1 MAASSQRLVRTNQP
15 SGQED
20 GGDEDV
26 VDDEEGVGDEDQV
39 WYKAFKD
46 DFLS

>member
-20 GGDEDV
+20 GGDDDV
-26 VDDEEGVGDEDQV
+26 VDDEDGDG
-39 WYKAFKD
+39 
-46 DFLS
+46 DFNHND